1 MARASRRPANPFW
14 TYSLRLYRK
23 PGVAPACL
31 ALQDHLGI
39 DVNGL
44 LFCLFAGDRGIRLS
58 AATTTLMSGL
68 SGLWGTNVV
77 IPLRHAR
84 RFLKPLGLP
93 GLRGEVAR
101 AELAAER
108 VEQDLLVR
116 LLPARRRPAGRS
128 AGRSVGRAEPAAAN
142 LAGYFESLG
151 VVLAPSDVRQ
161 VLTILGAAFPK
172 DPELRRYFR

>member
-1 MARASRRPANPFW
+1 MARAPRRPANPFW

-23 PGVAPACL
+23 PGVAPACI
-31 ALQDHLGI
+31 ALQDRLGI
-39 DVNGL
+39 DVNSL

-58 AATTTLMSGL
+58 AATTKLISGL
-68 SGLWGTNVV
+68 SALWSANVV
-77 IPLRHAR
+77 IPLRGAR

-101 AELAAER
+101 VELAAER

-116 LLPARRRPAGRS
+116 LLPARRRPARRP
-128 AGRSVGRAEPAAAN
+128 AGRAEPAAAN
-142 LAGYFESLG
+142 LAGYFQAVG
-151 VVLAPSDVRQ
+151 VALAPADVRQ
-161 VLTILGAAFPK
+161 VLTILAAAFPK